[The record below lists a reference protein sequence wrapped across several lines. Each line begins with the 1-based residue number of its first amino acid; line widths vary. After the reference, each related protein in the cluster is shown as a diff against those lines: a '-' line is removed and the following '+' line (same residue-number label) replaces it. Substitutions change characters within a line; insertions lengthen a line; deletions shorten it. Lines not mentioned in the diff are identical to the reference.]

1 MPNSLLDTSN
11 CTLSFKVRGAQ
22 TGRDPVT
29 RHPIYTETTLNIAAY
44 VVQAKEPVTS
54 IFPGADEMANLL
66 KGRCVAPMLLPASI
80 NPDGLCTLSIADGV
94 SVTAQIKPLVAF
106 SGDSENYQGRK
117 RKGQPFFLLT
127 KRG

>member
-11 CTLSFKVRGAQ
+11 CALTFKVRGTQ

-29 RHPIYTETTLNIAAY
+29 RHPIYSETTLVIAAY
-44 VVQAKEPVTS
+44 IVQAKEPVTS

-66 KGRCVAPMLLPASI
+66 KGRCVSPMLLPNPI
-80 NPDGLCTLSIADGV
+80 NPDGLCTLSIANGV
-94 SVTAQIKPLVAF
+94 SVTAQIKPILAF
-106 SGDSENYQGRK
+106 SGDGGNYQGRK